1 MSHCVIV
8 LCRRD
13 FSHRPCTYTLQ
24 NPDGK
29 EFSTSSRYVL
39 ESPTNYHILQ
49 EAATDAKVFFELLFI
64 NEIYVLDYLPCRST
78 ERPTRTKRIV
88 YLRAHQ
94 NGYLVVTGRN
104 SFTYEDFY
112 DIRDEEEV
120 WGVRGEKEN
129 YSRPLFFIQW
139 LTGTAPTF
147 RPVLGYS
154 SSFDPYLRDII
165 DDGACNLI

>member
-1 MSHCVIV
+1 MSSWLFAC
-8 LCRRD
+8 
-13 FSHRPCTYTLQ
+13 PCTYTLQ
-24 NPDGK
+24 NPEEK

-49 EAATDAKVFFELLFI
+49 EAATDAKVFFQLLFI

-78 ERPTRTKRIV
+78 ERPTRAKRTV

-120 WGVRGEKEN
+120 WGVRGDKEN
-129 YSRPLFFIQW
+129 YSRPLFFSFNDLREPRQPSDPRLAIRRHSIHICEI
-139 LTGTAPTF
+139 LSMAG
-147 RPVLGYS
+147 PV
-154 SSFDPYLRDII
+154 I
-165 DDGACNLI
+165 